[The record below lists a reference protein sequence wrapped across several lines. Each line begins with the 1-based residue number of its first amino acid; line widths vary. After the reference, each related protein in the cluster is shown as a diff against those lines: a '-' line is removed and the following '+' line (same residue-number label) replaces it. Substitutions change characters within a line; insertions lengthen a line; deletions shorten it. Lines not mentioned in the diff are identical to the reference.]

1 MIEGGEIAGERIDLV
16 ASEREDLE
24 LDQTARL
31 FRESRYAVLRKVKDF
46 KSG

>member
-1 MIEGGEIAGERIDLV
+1 MVEGGEIAGQRIDLV

-31 FRESRYAVLRKVKDF
+31 FRKCRDAVLRKVEDF